1 MTNSLDFEEVQE
13 SFKNS
18 QELLNELTQKLVQ
31 LHEEYELTKKNTE
44 SLTAVSKSL
53 DDYSTGAKK
62 LISEVSDLLQENQ
75 KLVGTGQELLSSN
88 SLVDI
93 KKTVETIQSETTS
106 IGDEIQVTIEYDG
119 EEGVSP
125 PLRLFVCSVQ
135 QEGCASGL
143 ACV

>member
-106 IGDEIQVTIEYDG
+106 IGDEISEAHKKILNPG
-119 EEGVSP
+119 ILMAG
-125 PLRLFVCSVQ
+125 
-135 QEGCASGL
+135 GL
-143 ACV
+143 AIVILQIVIIIQNL